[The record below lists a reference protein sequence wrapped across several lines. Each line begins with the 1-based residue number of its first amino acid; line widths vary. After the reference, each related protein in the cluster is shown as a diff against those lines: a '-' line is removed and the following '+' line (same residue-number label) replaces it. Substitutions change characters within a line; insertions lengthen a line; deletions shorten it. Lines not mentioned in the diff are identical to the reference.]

1 MLVEINIFGLP
12 VQAFGLFFAL
22 NFIAWG
28 LVAQR
33 RFSETGRPPEWAWE
47 VVMAA
52 LLGGLIGARLY
63 WLVAHPGAFSD
74 DPLGSLLSGAGLT
87 WFGGLAG
94 GVLAVAVWT
103 RWRKVPVVEMFDIAG
118 PCLALGYAIGRIGC
132 QVSGDGD
139 YGTPSSLPWAMGY
152 PDGTVPTP
160 AGVSVHPT
168 PIYETLLMGVVALIL
183 WRLRGRLKPGAL
195 FALWAVIAGTERIL
209 IELIRLNEVW
219 FAGLTQPQVWSLLLV
234 AGGGIWIAI
243 AVRNGDLVMRQPEV
257 QQQ

>member
-1 MLVEINIFGLP
+1 
-12 VQAFGLFFAL
+12 
-22 NFIAWG
+22 
-28 LVAQR
+28 
-33 RFSETGRPPEWAWE
+33 
-47 VVMAA
+47 
-52 LLGGLIGARLY
+52 
-63 WLVAHPGAFSD
+63 
-74 DPLGSLLSGAGLT
+74 
-87 WFGGLAG
+87 
-94 GVLAVAVWT
+94 
-103 RWRKVPVVEMFDIAG
+103 MFDIAG